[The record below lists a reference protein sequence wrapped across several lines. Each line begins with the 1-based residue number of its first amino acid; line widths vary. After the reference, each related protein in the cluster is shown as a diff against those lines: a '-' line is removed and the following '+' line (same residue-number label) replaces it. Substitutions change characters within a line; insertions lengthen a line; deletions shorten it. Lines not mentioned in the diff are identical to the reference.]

1 MPRYPSTTARV
12 AALPGGV
19 YSKFAARVASLRGEV
34 YPLQVGDTWM
44 APVESA
50 QMAAFTEA
58 THPGMHRYTP
68 PRGLPALV
76 DFLAEKRGVSAGQVM
91 VTASGTAGLE
101 VLANTLLDVGDEVMI
116 LAPYWPLIGG
126 IVRINGAQPVE
137 VPFLDGGAD
146 GDVLARLEA
155 QRTERTVA
163 IYLNTPNNPTGRVYA
178 PETVATIAAFARA
191 HGLWIWSDEVYEDY
205 VYSGS
210 HTPMATLAPERTFTA
225 YSFSKAYG
233 LAGTRCG
240 YLVGP
245 SEAAVGEVLK
255 AGTHTYYSAPTPSQL
270 SALAALR
277 EGGAWLAHARAQ
289 YQAIGEKTADLLGVA
304 RPQGGT
310 FLFLDARPFLDD
322 RGLDGFLED
331 CLDQNLIL
339 APGTSFG
346 AEHYSAFV
354 RLCFTCAPPEVVA
367 RGAEKLAALMAARRR
382 G

>member
-1 MPRYPSTTARV
+1 MPAFPSTSARI

-19 YSKFAARVASLRGEV
+19 YSKFASRIAALKGEI

-58 THPGMHRYTP
+58 KHPGMHRYTP

-76 DFLAEKRGVSAGQVM
+76 DFLAEKRGVSPGQIM
-91 VTASGTAGLE
+91 IAASGTAGLE

-116 LAPYWPLIGG
+116 LAPYWPLVGG
-126 IVRINGAQPVE
+126 IVRINGATPVE

-146 GDVLARLEA
+146 GDVRERLEA
-155 QRTERTVA
+155 LRTERTVA
-163 IYLNTPNNPTGRVYA
+163 IYLNTPNNPTGRVYSR
-178 PETVATIAAFARA
+178 ETVEAIAAFARQ

-205 VYSGS
+205 VYSGEHVS
-210 HTPMATLAPERTFTA
+210 MAAVAPERTFTI

-233 LAGTRCG
+233 LAGCRCG

-245 SEAAVGEVLK
+245 TEAVVGEVLK

-270 SALAALR
+270 SALAALK
-277 EGGAWLAHARAQ
+277 EGGAWLAHAKQQ
-289 YQAIGEKTADLLGVA
+289 YQAIGERVADILGVA

-310 FLFLDARPFLDD
+310 FLFLDARPLLDEG
-322 RGLDGFLED
+322 GLDGFLED
-331 CLDQNLIL
+331 CLAQNLIL

-346 AEHYSAFV
+346 PENYSDFV
-354 RLCFTCAPPEVVA
+354 RLCFTCAPPDVVE
-367 RGAEKLAALMAARRR
+367 RGAVKLAALVAARRR
-382 G
+382 